1 MSSFRSGVGVL
12 IALAWAGQVS
22 AADAWVVAGER
33 ARCLIDQVPAYLQHG
48 PVIVIYVEACPVTDP
63 AEALSIYTANSAL
76 PDIAVSEEGGNDR
89 FVVYSPDELKCLA
102 RLPFDFMAE
111 KVLLPKTPRC

>member
-1 MSSFRSGVGVL
+1 MNGLRFAVGLLMWVAAVEQSG
-12 IALAWAGQVS
+12 
-22 AADAWVVAGER
+22 AADSWVVAGER
-33 ARCLIDQVPAYLQHG
+33 ARCLVDKVPAYLKQG

-76 PDIAVSEEGGNDR
+76 PDIAVSEEGATDR

-102 RLPFDFMAE
+102 RLPLDFMAE
-111 KVLLPKTPRC
+111 KVLLPKAPRC